1 MASHLVADESSIID
15 ITICLGAVASK
26 VTSPTAESATS
37 DRLSLLAS
45 LLLLS
50 LIPLLIVLVRRV
62 RRSNIDLSR
71 WGLLSLDS
79 AGEGCG

>member
-1 MASHLVADESSIID
+1 MVADESSIVNV
-15 ITICLGAVASK
+15 TIHLGAVANE

-50 LIPLLIVLVRRV
+50 LIPLLVVLVRRV
-62 RRSNIDLSR
+62 RQSNVDLSR
-71 WGLLSLDS
+71 QGLLSLDS

>member
-1 MASHLVADESSIID
+1 MNESPTID
-15 ITICLGAVASK
+15 VTIRLGAVANE

-50 LIPLLIVLVRRV
+50 LIPLLIILVRRV
-62 RRSNIDLSR
+62 RQSNVDLSR